1 MRWFEMTFD
10 KQVKNAKE
18 KQLQNRITR
27 DVVFMLLGLTFLAI
41 SIFSTIKEKNNEKN
55 VKEKTTKITTTIKK

>member
-1 MRWFEMTFD
+1 MTFD

-27 DVVFMLLGLTFLAI
+27 DIVFMLLGLTFLAI
-41 SIFSTIKEKNNEKN
+41 SIFSTIKEKNDEKN

>member
-1 MRWFEMTFD
+1 MTFD
-10 KQVKNAKE
+10 KQVEKAKE

>member
-1 MRWFEMTFD
+1 MTFD

-18 KQLQNRITR
+18 KELQNRITR
-27 DVVFMLLGLTFLAI
+27 DVVFMLLGLTFL

-55 VKEKTTKITTTIKK
+55 VKETSTKITTNIKK

>member
-1 MRWFEMTFD
+1 MTFD

>member
-1 MRWFEMTFD
+1 MTFD

-27 DVVFMLLGLTFLAI
+27 DIVFMLLGLTFLAI

-55 VKEKTTKITTTIKK
+55 VKETTTKITTTIKK

>member
-1 MRWFEMTFD
+1 MTFD

-18 KQLQNRITR
+18 KQLQYRITR

>member
-1 MRWFEMTFD
+1 MTFD

-55 VKEKTTKITTTIKK
+55 VKETSTKITTTIKK

>member
-1 MRWFEMTFD
+1 MTFD

-27 DVVFMLLGLTFLAI
+27 DVVFMLLGLTFLTI
-41 SIFSTIKEKNNEKN
+41 SIFSTIKEKNDEKN

>member
-1 MRWFEMTFD
+1 MRWYEKTFD
-10 KQVKNAKE
+10 KQVKKAKE

>member
-1 MRWFEMTFD
+1 MTFD

-55 VKEKTTKITTTIKK
+55 VKETTTKIITTIKK

>member
-1 MRWFEMTFD
+1 MTFD

-27 DVVFMLLGLTFLAI
+27 DVVFMLLGLTFLTI

>member
-1 MRWFEMTFD
+1 MTFD

-27 DVVFMLLGLTFLAI
+27 DVVFMLLGLTFLTI
-41 SIFSTIKEKNNEKN
+41 SIFSTIKEKNDEKN
-55 VKEKTTKITTTIKK
+55 VTEKTTKITTTIKK

>member
-1 MRWFEMTFD
+1 MTFD

-55 VKEKTTKITTTIKK
+55 VKEKTTKITPTIKK

>member
-1 MRWFEMTFD
+1 MTFD

-27 DVVFMLLGLTFLAI
+27 DIVFMLLGLTFLAI
-41 SIFSTIKEKNNEKN
+41 SIFFTIKEKNNEKN

>member
-1 MRWFEMTFD
+1 MTFD

-41 SIFSTIKEKNNEKN
+41 SIFSTIKEKNNKKN

>member
-1 MRWFEMTFD
+1 MTFD

-27 DVVFMLLGLTFLAI
+27 DIVFMLLGLTFLAI

>member
-1 MRWFEMTFD
+1 MTFD

-27 DVVFMLLGLTFLAI
+27 DIVFILLGLTFLAI

>member
-1 MRWFEMTFD
+1 MTFD

-41 SIFSTIKEKNNEKN
+41 SIFSTIKEKNNDKN

>member
-1 MRWFEMTFD
+1 MTFD

-55 VKEKTTKITTTIKK
+55 VKEKTTKIATTIKK

>member
-1 MRWFEMTFD
+1 MTFD

-41 SIFSTIKEKNNEKN
+41 SIFSTIKEKNNDKN
-55 VKEKTTKITTTIKK
+55 VKEKTTKITTNIKK

>member
-1 MRWFEMTFD
+1 MTFD

-41 SIFSTIKEKNNEKN
+41 SIFSTIKEKNDEKN

>member
-1 MRWFEMTFD
+1 MTFD

-41 SIFSTIKEKNNEKN
+41 SIFSTIKEKNNKKN
-55 VKEKTTKITTTIKK
+55 VKETTTKITTTIKK

>member
-1 MRWFEMTFD
+1 MTFD

-27 DVVFMLLGLTFLAI
+27 DIVFMLLGLTFLAI
-41 SIFSTIKEKNNEKN
+41 SIFSTIKEKNNEKK

>member
-1 MRWFEMTFD
+1 MTFD

-55 VKEKTTKITTTIKK
+55 VKETTTKITTTIKK